1 MKALRIIYKG
11 GTSTFQ
17 ELLHKE
23 DFASFFI
30 FLKNESVSIHH
41 KNLQILAIEMFK
53 TQWDLFAKFLR
64 KIFVH
69 KAS

>member
-1 MKALRIIYKG
+1 MKALRMTSKG

-30 FLKNESVSIHH
+30 FLKNISVSIHH
-41 KNLQILAIEMFK
+41 RNLQILAIEMFK
-53 TQWDLFAKFLR
+53 TQWDLSAEFLR

-69 KAS
+69 KTS